1 MYTENVNICYENDQN
16 IFMIIETHVQET
28 EDRGY
33 HLKIDSIHIPAS
45 AIITFKE
52 NETFDWLKLTA
63 KVC

>member
-1 MYTENVNICYENDQN
+1 M
-16 IFMIIETHVQET
+16 FMIIETHVQET
-28 EDRGY
+28 EDRGC

-45 AIITFKE
+45 AIITFKG